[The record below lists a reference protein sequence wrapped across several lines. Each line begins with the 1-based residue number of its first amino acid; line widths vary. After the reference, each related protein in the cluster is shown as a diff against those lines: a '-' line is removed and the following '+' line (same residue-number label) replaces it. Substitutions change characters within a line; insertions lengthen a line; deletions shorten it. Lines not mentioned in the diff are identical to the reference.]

1 MLLQGRTE
9 KRRQQRFG
17 LAERNIDDWGAW
29 RDAFEQG
36 CEPLKR
42 RSHHLVEA
50 GRRKVGRHGGGGYVM
65 WAIAAIPSVQRDK
78 TKSPGERPG
87 LRREQSLGRRRR
99 L

>member
-50 GRRKVGRHGGGGYVM
+50 GRGKVGGHGGGGYVM
-65 WAIAAIPSVQRDK
+65 WGIAAMPAVQRGK
-78 TKSPGERPG
+78 TMSPGERAG
-87 LRREQSLGRRRR
+87 RRRDQSLGGGRR